1 MNSKFRSGQCVVVCS
16 VGEGKNI
23 GIRFCSGRI
32 LKILFDSDRRAI
44 YTVHLDDMQA
54 TPTSIQY
61 CREEE
66 IYAL

>member
-1 MNSKFRSGQCVVVCS
+1 

-32 LKILFDSDRRAI
+32 LKILFDPDRRAI
-44 YTVHLDDMQA
+44 YTVHLDDDMQA
-54 TPTSIQY
+54 TPTGIQY